1 MHQIPNNPR
10 KELKMKDITNRIV
23 ELVKE
28 NNLSYKEAIE
38 VLYEVRQ
45 YLENTI
51 ISFHSLK

>member
-1 MHQIPNNPR
+1 
-10 KELKMKDITNRIV
+10 MKDLTNKIV

-38 VLYEVRQ
+38 ILYEVRQ

-51 ISFHSLK
+51 INFHSLK